1 MRRRRITFL
10 IGAHKTA
17 TTHLQRS
24 LQASAKPLMDRGI
37 AAIGPMPLGAD
48 LIPFAELAGKRTDH
62 AFLQMVAEA
71 FLSKYCDDAPHAL
84 LMNENIMGQLRP
96 KPLLRGNRLYAPA
109 PDRLERLCA
118 LFPDHDLDFGMAIR
132 NPADFLVS
140 AWGEDMKGGTFYP
153 FRDYIRGVDLSRLG
167 WADLVIRLQR
177 ATDGRPFTIW
187 QYEEYP
193 AMVPALLKHLLGEEA
208 ASQVHLKDGRLNPG
222 LSADAVALLRKGG
235 DAGQQAFKAAQAA
248 FPKSA
253 THPAFDPWDAAT
265 RQCFNASYARDIA
278 AIRALPGVT
287 IPG

>member
-1 MRRRRITFL
+1 MRRRITFL

-24 LQASAKPLMDRGI
+24 LQASAKSLLDRGI

-62 AFLQMVAEA
+62 AFLQLVAEA
-71 FLSKYCDDAPHAL
+71 FLSKYCGSAPHAV

-109 PDRLERLCA
+109 PERLERLCA

-132 NPADFLVS
+132 NPGDFLVS
-140 AWGEDMKGGTFYP
+140 AWGEDMKGGAFYP
-153 FRDYIRGVDLSRLG
+153 FRDYIRGVDLSRLC
-167 WADLVIRLQR
+167 WADLVKRLQK
-177 ATDGRPFTIW
+177 AAGGRPFTVW

-193 AMVPALLKHLLGEEA
+193 AIAPALLRHLLGEDA
-208 ASQVHLKDGRLNPG
+208 TRSVRLKDGRVNSG

-235 DAGQQAFKAAQAA
+235 DAGQQAFKAAQTA

-265 RQCFNASYARDIA
+265 RQRFNSSYARDID

-287 IPG
+287 FPG